1 MARSAPYIV
10 SMQFFTRLSPVR
22 AIRDLRLYLHQ
33 RQPHELGFLA
43 LAVVLTGLLL
53 IGFMKDSQVE
63 RVYKPDI
70 VYVQQWTLD
79 RTDDQIRAQQKIDQ
93 AKKDKDQAEL
103 KKRQAE
109 TQAEFKRLDDKL
121 ERWGL

>member
-1 MARSAPYIV
+1 MTR
-10 SMQFFTRLSPVR
+10 MQFFTRLSPIR

-43 LAVVLTGLLL
+43 LAVVMTGLLL
-53 IGFMKDSQVE
+53 IGFMKDSRVE

-93 AKKDKDQAEL
+93 AKKDKEQAEL
-103 KKRQAE
+103 KRRQAE